1 MCPRKQR
8 TQLILC
14 QVHMANI
21 GAPPSDLPSAAHPL
35 LGHVVLQLTWK
46 SKSFSHFQNALFL
59 FHLHDFPLLAIMM
72 KTSLMKYFCGKAEHF
87 N

>member
-1 MCPRKQR
+1 MV
-8 TQLILC
+8 QLKTKMIQPHL
-14 QVHMANI
+14 V
-21 GAPPSDLPSAAHPL
+21 
-35 LGHVVLQLTWK
+35 K
-46 SKSFSHFQNALFL
+46 FKSFSHFQNALFL